1 MLHRKSA
8 DQLEIVWIRIYRSD
22 MYIDDDALR
31 KQLNRILL
39 VKTRNQIVQEIKA
52 KGQKMHQFQLNNFLQ
67 RKDVTLSTLHKID
80 NYVSREIYL
89 NNLEPL

>member
-1 MLHRKSA
+1 
-8 DQLEIVWIRIYRSD
+8 
-22 MYIDDDALR
+22 MYIDDDTLR

-39 VKTRNQIVQEIKA
+39 VKTRNQIVQDIKA
-52 KGQKMHQFQLNNFLQ
+52 KGLKMHQFQLNNFLQ

-89 NNLEPL
+89 NNLEHTPLWAYPRAYGYRRSWVSI